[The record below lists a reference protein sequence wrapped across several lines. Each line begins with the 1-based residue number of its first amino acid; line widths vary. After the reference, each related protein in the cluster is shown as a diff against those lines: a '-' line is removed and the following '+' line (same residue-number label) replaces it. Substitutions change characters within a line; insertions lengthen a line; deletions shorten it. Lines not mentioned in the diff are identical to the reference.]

1 MAGSFAQCL
10 EWRTS
15 ALVTKRWRLKVPT
28 RGWGSISAPRAQ
40 PSSTCWWVFGSRT
53 ALGDPTRSGDVI
65 HGGFAHLRRRLVN
78 ISSTGSMPSGLS
90 RLPSV
95 TKIIP
100 RKASR
105 LLVNTLAPHSGQ
117 KFRLE
122 PASPLEGES
131 HGANPSL
138 NPLLAEYREFHRS
151 GPGDGSTVA
160 KNAMESAS
168 YEPIPYAS

>member
-1 MAGSFAQCL
+1 MGKGGPSTRPANMTSRVRHLEESAVVSQLFAQLGMFSNCG
-10 EWRTS
+10 R
-15 ALVTKRWRLKVPT
+15 
-28 RGWGSISAPRAQ
+28 
-40 PSSTCWWVFGSRT
+40 SS
-53 ALGDPTRSGDVI
+53 
-65 HGGFAHLRRRLVN
+65 GFAHLRRRLVN

-117 KFRLE
+117 KFRSE

-138 NPLLAEYREFHRS
+138 KSP
-151 GPGDGSTVA
+151 
-160 KNAMESAS
+160 AS
-168 YEPIPYAS
+168 